1 MYQMKE
7 DEVESLLQ
15 TLRQIRQK
23 SGEMIAFLEHLMQL
37 QKKDVSIKDS
47 YNPDDYL
54 EFIGKYHPQ
63 ISPEREMA
71 GLIYGMDEKEV
82 QNDC

>member
-15 TLRQIRQK
+15 TLRQIRQE

-37 QKKDVSIKDS
+37 QKKM
-47 YNPDDYL
+47 
-54 EFIGKYHPQ
+54 FQ
-63 ISPEREMA
+63 
-71 GLIYGMDEKEV
+71 
-82 QNDC
+82 